1 MWVIL
6 IFFRNVKDLLFLN
19 AIVTSVAMGTFLSLP
34 RVLNRQSSVRQT
46 GSFQKRAYLCGWTR
60 CGRSQGL
67 PPHTD
72 AAFTAPHSGPQS
84 IM

>member
-46 GSFQKRAYLCGWTR
+46 GSFQKRAYLCAG
-60 CGRSQGL
+60 QGV
-67 PPHTD
+67 
-72 AAFTAPHSGPQS
+72 AALGASRPTQMLLLQPLTVVLSL
-84 IM
+84 